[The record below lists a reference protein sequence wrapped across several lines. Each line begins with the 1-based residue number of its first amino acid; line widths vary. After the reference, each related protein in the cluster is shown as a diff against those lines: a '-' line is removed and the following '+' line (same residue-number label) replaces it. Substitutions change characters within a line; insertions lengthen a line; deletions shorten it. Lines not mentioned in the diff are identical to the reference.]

1 MRLLDFLELT
11 IFTVDNGRV
20 LPGQHGRV
28 FFIGQDAFDKQK
40 SRDYL
45 WEEAVPEAFRETANK
60 VQTPQTQEEED
71 STEILRDKIP
81 DSEEFLYH
89 SETVVENKD
98 EGKEA
103 ATETSEED
111 SESCSGSEEE
121 SYKDMSLADLYNLF
135 SE

>member
-45 WEEAVPEAFRETANK
+45 WEEAVPEAFLETANK
-60 VQTPQTQEEED
+60 VPTPQTMDEEE
-71 STEILRDKIP
+71 SNGTLRDKIP
-81 DSEEFLYH
+81 DSEELLIH
-89 SETVVENKD
+89 SETVVENKA
-98 EGKEA
+98 EGIET
-103 ATETSEED
+103 TEVP
-111 SESCSGSEEE
+111 EE
-121 SYKDMSLADLYNLF
+121 SSGRSSDEEALENMTLADLYSFL

>member
-45 WEEAVPEAFRETANK
+45 WEEAVPEAFLETANK

-71 STEILRDKIP
+71 STAILRDKIP

-89 SETVVENKD
+89 SETVVEKTP
-98 EGKEA
+98 EA
-103 ATETSEED
+103 AEGATYA
-111 SESCSGSEEE
+111 EEE
-121 SYKDMSLADLYNLF
+121 MEEEKLKDLSLSDLYAFLNK
-135 SE
+135 